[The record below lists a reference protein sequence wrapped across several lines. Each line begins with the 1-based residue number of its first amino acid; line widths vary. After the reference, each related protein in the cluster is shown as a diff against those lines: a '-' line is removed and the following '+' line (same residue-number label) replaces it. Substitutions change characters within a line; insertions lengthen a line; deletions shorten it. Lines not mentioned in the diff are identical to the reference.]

1 MREIQNIFT
10 MKSLATLFAVA
21 VLLFAVNPAYLKA
34 EAAIDPASIETAKSE
49 LLPISSAETSQ
60 SVLSIPEGE
69 LAMVS
74 SAEAA
79 ETAHA
84 NALLD
89 RLNEINEMDMSAL
102 SSSEKNDLK
111 KEVRAIQKEQKQSGG
126 IYISVGAAI
135 LIVLLLILLL

>member
-1 MREIQNIFT
+1 
-10 MKSLATLFAVA
+10 MKKITLWFAIA
-21 VLLFAVNPAYLKA
+21 ALLFALNPAQLKA
-34 EAAIDPASIETAKSE
+34 ESDNELSSKEPAKTELVPMSSSE
-49 LLPISSAETSQ
+49 NSQ
-60 SVLSIPEGE
+60 VLISIPEAE

-84 NALLD
+84 NAQLD
-89 RLNEINEMDMSAL
+89 RLNEIKEMDMSAM
-102 SSSEKNDLK
+102 SSFEKNELR
-111 KEVRAIQKEQKQSGG
+111 KEVRAIEKEQRPSGG

>member
-1 MREIQNIFT
+1 
-10 MKSLATLFAVA
+10 MKSLVTLFAVA
-21 VLLFAVNPAYLKA
+21 VLLFASNPANLKA
-34 EAAIDPASIETAKSE
+34 ETTIDPASAEAAKSE
-49 LLPISSAETSQ
+49 LLLITSAETSQ

-89 RLNEINEMDMSAL
+89 RLNEINEMDMSSM

>member
-1 MREIQNIFT
+1 
-10 MKSLATLFAVA
+10 MKKITLWFAIA
-21 VLLFAVNPAYLKA
+21 ALLFALNPAQLKA
-34 EAAIDPASIETAKSE
+34 ESDNELSSIEPAKTELVPMSSSE
-49 LLPISSAETSQ
+49 NSQ
-60 SVLSIPEGE
+60 VLISIPEAE

-84 NALLD
+84 NAQLD
-89 RLNEINEMDMSAL
+89 RLNEIKEMDMSAM
-102 SSSEKNDLK
+102 SSSEKNELR
-111 KEVRAIQKEQKQSGG
+111 KEVRAIEKEQRPSGG